1 MSREAEPHMSEEAAV
16 TALLREHHL
25 EGCEAA
31 LGAYIARQRWGG
43 AQGRIIESTTIV
55 DAAVISA
62 GTPLLLHTL
71 TAVRFTDTR
80 TMRYAL
86 PLGVR
91 PAGDPIAERV
101 PEFVIPWPEAPRPIT
116 LYDAVGDSEYIEWL
130 LDSIRSGRTLPTTSG
145 TLRFSCPDPA
155 ALDTGSLSS
164 VRHLR
169 VEQSNTSLEV
179 GDAIFLKHLRR
190 VEPGPSQEL
199 EMSDALEAAG
209 FSHLAPLLGRTVW
222 DPGDAAPSPLV
233 LVQRF
238 LHNSTEGWALALTSL
253 RDLYSNAE
261 SVGHADPV
269 ERRAMVDDQDAA
281 FLAESMRLGKVVA
294 EMHLALASGAPGTDM
309 APEPMTEE
317 SLNTWANAM
326 TGELDQLLARDE
338 PSLDQLRDA
347 RAGVVARFDQIRG
360 LSPSGL
366 LTRIHGD
373 LHLGQLLRVD
383 TGWVILDFEG
393 EPDRTPAE
401 RRELSTPLRDVAAM
415 LRSFDYAASAAI
427 VERAP
432 PESPEA
438 AMLSGYGEA
447 WADANRDAFW
457 SAYLETIGSGWVLPA
472 PGPSLVLRRA
482 FEVQKAVYE
491 IGYEL
496 GHRPAWVQIPL
507 RFLLR
512 GINQ

>member
-1 MSREAEPHMSEEAAV
+1 MSTRDGNV
-16 TALLREHHL
+16 TDVLSKHQLV
-25 EGCEAA
+25 GCETA

-43 AQGRIIESTTIV
+43 AQGRTISSIEIV
-55 DAAVISA
+55 DVAVISEQS
-62 GTPLLLHTL
+62 PVLLHTL
-71 TAVRFTDTR
+71 AAVTFTDSR
-80 TMRYAL
+80 TTRYAL
-86 PLGVR
+86 PLGIR
-91 PAGDPIAERV
+91 PAGDPIAERM
-101 PEFVIPWPEAPRPIT
+101 PEFMIPWPEAPDAKV
-116 LYDAVGDSEYIEWL
+116 LYDAVGDDAYIEWL
-130 LDSIRSGRTLPTTSG
+130 LDAIRTQRVMQTSG
-145 TLRFSCPDPA
+145 GALRCSCPDPD
-155 ALDTGSLSS
+155 ALDSGNLSS
-164 VRHLR
+164 IRHLR

-190 VEPGPSQEL
+190 VETGASQEL
-199 EMSDALEAAG
+199 EMSDALESAG
-209 FSHLAPLLGRTVW
+209 FTHLAPMLGRAVW
-222 DPGDAAPSPLV
+222 ESLDDAPSPLV

-253 RDLYSNAE
+253 RDLYANAE
-261 SVGHADPV
+261 SIGAADPV

-281 FLAESMRLGKVVA
+281 FLSEAMRLGKVIA
-294 EMHLALASGAPGTDM
+294 EMHLALAAGAPGTDM
-309 APEPMTEE
+309 SPAPMTDEAL
-317 SLNTWANAM
+317 STWANTM
-326 TGELDQLLARDE
+326 TRELDHLLERNDR
-338 PSLDQLRDA
+338 SLDRLRDV
-347 RAGVVARFDQIRG
+347 RDGVVERFDQIRG

-393 EPDRTPAE
+393 EPDRTPSE

-415 LRSFDYAASAAI
+415 LRSFDYAAAAAI
-427 VERAP
+427 IERATP
-432 PESPEA
+432 DSDEA
-438 AMLSGYGEA
+438 AALYGYGEA

-457 SAYLETIGSGWVLPA
+457 TAYLETIGSQPVLPA

-496 GHRPAWVQIPL
+496 GHRPAWATIPL

-512 GINQ
+512 GVNQ